1 MEGKILI
8 NLSYSYS
15 SFLIIGILSSTIT
28 KSMNVHEMRSINS
41 QLDKEFERYL
51 VLDNENI
58 RIKNLIDTENNLT
71 TLNNFD
77 E

>member
-1 MEGKILI
+1 MNDQFPIILI
-8 NLSYSYS
+8 F

-51 VLDNENI
+51 VLDNENR
-58 RIKNLIDTENNLT
+58 RIKNLIDTENNSI

>member
-1 MEGKILI
+1 MNDQFPIILI
-8 NLSYSYS
+8 F
-15 SFLIIGILSSTIT
+15 SFLVIGILSSTIT
-28 KSMNVHEMRSINS
+28 KTMNVHEMRSLNS

-58 RIKNLIDTENNLT
+58 RMRNLIETEKNSIN
-71 TLNNFD
+71 LNNIN

>member
-1 MEGKILI
+1 MNDQFPIILI
-8 NLSYSYS
+8 F

-41 QLDKEFERYL
+41 KLDKEFERYL

-58 RIKNLIDTENNLT
+58 RIKNLIDTENT
-71 TLNNFD
+71 SITLNNFD

>member
-1 MEGKILI
+1 MNDQFPIILI
-8 NLSYSYS
+8 FC
-15 SFLIIGILSSTIT
+15 FLIMGILSSTIT

-58 RIKNLIDTENNLT
+58 RIKNLIDTENNSI
-71 TLNNFD
+71 TLNNLD

>member
-1 MEGKILI
+1 MNDQFPIILI
-8 NLSYSYS
+8 F
-15 SFLIIGILSSTIT
+15 SFLIMGILSSTIT
-28 KSMNVHEMRSINS
+28 KSMNVHEIRSVNS

-58 RIKNLIDTENNLT
+58 RIKNLIDTENNSI

>member
-1 MEGKILI
+1 MNDQFPIILI
-8 NLSYSYS
+8 F
-15 SFLIIGILSSTIT
+15 SFLVIGILSSTIT
-28 KSMNVHEMRSINS
+28 KTMNVHEMRSLNS

-58 RIKNLIDTENNLT
+58 RIKNLIETENNSINLI
-71 TLNNFD
+71 NIN